1 MPTTGTAMETRDHDE
16 SSGGYLVATDGRVLP
31 LTGTELTAD
40 AKGGIA
46 RTVLVQVFRN
56 VHPEPLQVTYQFPLP
71 HGGAVSGF
79 AFRLGGTRIVG
90 EVDLVRRA
98 RERFE
103 EAIVEGRT
111 AALLKQQRTS
121 VFVQEIGNVPPGAE
135 VEAELTIDQRLDWRG
150 EGAWEWRFPTA
161 LAPRYQGAPGRV
173 PDAGRAAVAVADG
186 PVAPRLSLTL
196 TVRDTLAPGKRPES
210 PSHGMSFSAAG
221 GLLRATLAAEEGAP
235 LDRDVVIHWPVAA
248 PDVGLSLDLQRLAGE
263 RLGDGRAFGLLT
275 IVPPAPET
283 RPEPLPRDLIVLLDT
298 SGSMSGEPL
307 EQARRVVGTLV
318 DSLGPRDRL
327 ELVAFSSSV
336 QRWRRG
342 AVEAS
347 ESNRKDA
354 RRWLSQLSASGGTE
368 MREGIRE
375 ALRGLRS
382 DAQRQVVLVTDGLIG
397 FEQEVLA
404 EVLATLPPGSRLH
417 TVGVGSA
424 VNRSLT
430 GPAAR
435 AGRGL
440 EVVIGLGEDPER
452 AAFGLRARTAA
463 PLATGLEI
471 AGSALVAHAPAS
483 LPDLFAGAP
492 ALVSLELRP
501 EGGTLVVRGSTAAGP
516 FERHIAIR
524 PPAPGEGP
532 AALAALHAREAVEDL
547 EMRLAAGEHED
558 EIDRAVEQIGMAFQI
573 STRLTSWV
581 AVSEEPT
588 VDPTKPVRRERMPQ
602 PLPPGMSAEGLGLRR
617 ATSFAASRIVAP
629 AAAAGPVAPAP
640 MLERTRIAAS
650 EPPAAKRRGKSW
662 IAGIL
667 RSESTAPPPPSAP
680 RPSRP
685 PSLQDA
691 SPGFGALDEEG
702 QPPERRLAAVLRR
715 AGRSRAA
722 LEVQVTGAELAWEA
736 PATVT
741 LRLDDGTEREAEVD
755 LTATT
760 ASARL
765 NPEQALRL
773 VLRIPAGIATERVA
787 EVSVACS
794 ETRLVLSVRH

>member
-1 MPTTGTAMETRDHDE
+1 MATTGTAMETRDHDE
-16 SSGGYLVATDGRVLP
+16 SCGGYLVATDGRVLP
-31 LTGTELTAD
+31 LTRTELTAD
-40 AKGGIA
+40 ARGGIA

-90 EVDLVRRA
+90 EVDLVRKA

-111 AALLKQQRTS
+111 AALLEQQRTS

-135 VEAELTIDQRLDWRG
+135 VEAELTIDQRLDWRDQ
-150 EGAWEWRFPTA
+150 GAWEWRFPTA

-173 PDAGRAAVAVADG
+173 PDAGCTAVAVADG
-186 PVAPRLSLTL
+186 SIAPRLSLAL
-196 TVRDTLAPGKRPES
+196 TVRDALAPGKRPES
-210 PSHGMSFSAAG
+210 PSHRMSFTAAG
-221 GLLRATLAAEEGAP
+221 GLLRATLTAEEGAP
-235 LDRDVVIHWPVAA
+235 LDRDVVIRWPVTA
-248 PDVGLSLDLQRLAGE
+248 PEVGLSLDLHRPAGG

-342 AVEAS
+342 AVEAG
-347 ESNRKDA
+347 ESSRKDA

-375 ALRGLRS
+375 ALRGLRP

-397 FEQEVLA
+397 FEQEVVA

-424 VNRSLT
+424 VNRALT

-452 AAFGLRARTAA
+452 AASALRARTAA
-463 PLATGLEI
+463 PLVTGLEI
-471 AGSALVAHAPAS
+471 AGSALVAHAPAR

-516 FERHIAIR
+516 FERRIAVS

-547 EMRLAAGEHED
+547 EMRLAAGELED
-558 EIDRAVEQIGMAFQI
+558 EIDRAVEEIGMAFQI
-573 STRLTSWV
+573 SQGS
-581 AVSEEPT
+581 
-588 VDPTKPVRRERMPQ
+588 
-602 PLPPGMSAEGLGLRR
+602 
-617 ATSFAASRIVAP
+617 
-629 AAAAGPVAPAP
+629 
-640 MLERTRIAAS
+640 
-650 EPPAAKRRGKSW
+650 PPATTEPSRCGSPA
-662 IAGIL
+662 
-667 RSESTAPPPPSAP
+667 RSRSCGTASVPSP
-680 RPSRP
+680 RPWTP
-685 PSLQDA
+685 
-691 SPGFGALDEEG
+691 
-702 QPPERRLAAVLRR
+702 RR
-715 AGRSRAA
+715 
-722 LEVQVTGAELAWEA
+722 
-736 PATVT
+736 
-741 LRLDDGTEREAEVD
+741 
-755 LTATT
+755 
-760 ASARL
+760 
-765 NPEQALRL
+765 
-773 VLRIPAGIATERVA
+773 
-787 EVSVACS
+787 
-794 ETRLVLSVRH
+794 

>member
-1 MPTTGTAMETRDHDE
+1 MATTGTAMETRDHDE

-31 LTGTELTAD
+31 LTRTELTAD

-90 EVDLVRRA
+90 EVDLVRKA

-111 AALLKQQRTS
+111 AALLEQQRTS

-135 VEAELTIDQRLDWRG
+135 VEAELTIDQRLDWRDQ
-150 EGAWEWRFPTA
+150 GAWEWRFPTA

-173 PDAGRAAVAVADG
+173 PDADRAAVAVADG
-186 PVAPRLSLTL
+186 PIAPRLSLAL
-196 TVRDTLAPGKRPES
+196 TVRDALAPGKRPES
-210 PSHGMSFSAAG
+210 PSHSMSFTAAG

-235 LDRDVVIHWPVAA
+235 LDRDVVIRWPVAA
-248 PDVGLSLDLQRLAGE
+248 PEVGLSLDLHRPAGG

-342 AVEAS
+342 AVEAG

-375 ALRGLRS
+375 ALRGLRP

-397 FEQEVLA
+397 FEQEVVA

-452 AAFGLRARTAA
+452 AASALRARTAA
-463 PLATGLEI
+463 PLVTGLEI
-471 AGSALVAHAPAS
+471 AGSALVAHAPAR

-492 ALVSLELRP
+492 ALVFLELRP

-516 FERHIAIR
+516 FERRIAVR

-547 EMRLAAGEHED
+547 ETRLAAGELED
-558 EIDRAVEQIGMAFQI
+558 EIDRAVEEIGTAFQI

-588 VDPTKPVRRERMPQ
+588 VDPTKPVRRDRMPQ
-602 PLPPGMSAEGLGLRR
+602 QLPHGMSAEGLGLRR
-617 ATSFAASRIVAP
+617 ATSFATMAAP
-629 AAAAGPVAPAP
+629 AAAAGLMAPSPMRELARASHAVARAGGKLKDMLTLFQPPAP
-640 MLERTRIAAS
+640 STRTRA
-650 EPPAAKRRGKSW
+650 
-662 IAGIL
+662 
-667 RSESTAPPPPSAP
+667 SAP
-680 RPSRP
+680 S
-685 PSLQDA
+685 SHLA
-691 SPGFGALDEEG
+691 DEEVSASTSPREP
-702 QPPERRLAAVLRR
+702 QVPERRLAAVLKR
-715 AGRSRAA
+715 AGRGRAV
-722 LEVQVTGAELAWEA
+722 LEVEVTDAELAWDP

-760 ASARL
+760 ASATL
-765 NPEQALRL
+765 APGQALRL